1 MKTPEEEERRKRV
14 EDEKKRVREEQ
25 KREEEE
31 RQKREE
37 EKLRMEEERKKAA
50 AHSER
55 IIREREELKRIKE
68 REAARVTEVTKPAAD
83 LNTTYEKPTTGKA
96 TNKALDR
103 TANTEQQQQPQSYDM
118 TPARHE
124 LPPEPLADENNY
136 GGF

>member
-1 MKTPEEEERRKRV
+1 M
-14 EDEKKRVREEQ
+14 REEQ
-25 KREEEE
+25 KKEEEE

-37 EKLRMEEERKKAA
+37 EKLRMEEEKKKAA

-55 IIREREELKRIKE
+55 IIREREELKKIKE
-68 REAARVTEVTKPAAD
+68 REAARAGETAKPD
-83 LNTTYEKPTTGKA
+83 LNATYEKPTAAKP

-103 TANTEQQQQPQSYDM
+103 TANTEQQPQSYDM

-136 GGF
+136 GGFLICR